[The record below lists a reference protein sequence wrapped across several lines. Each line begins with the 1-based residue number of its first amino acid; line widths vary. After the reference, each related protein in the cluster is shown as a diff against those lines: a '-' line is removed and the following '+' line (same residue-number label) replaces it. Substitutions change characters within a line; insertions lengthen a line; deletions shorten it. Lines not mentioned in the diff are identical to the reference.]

1 MKNIMMV
8 LMVVAAVLSQCAT
21 ESKQDEIL
29 VEEIKAQTLTVVQ
42 NDSYFYHMNKT
53 VETFGVTSFNN
64 IRIESWNDI
73 PVDTLTMNDMYK
85 FKEHKAC
92 INMIHA
98 TFDVV
103 DPQVEYEWSQK
114 YPEEYSMQ
122 QRNNLKRKYD
132 AAVKKKEDSLS
143 ELDKWR
149 DILKDSII
157 GKDTIVYLV
166 YHFVEAA
173 TDRNGENEYF
183 DYSYSYYNC
192 IDHKV
197 DTVIAIGDDLKTH
210 KQSEK
215 YWEWI
220 VELPYLNKMK

>member
-1 MKNIMMV
+1 MKNIMLV
-8 LMVVAAVLSQCAT
+8 LMVVAAALGQCAT
-21 ESKQDEIL
+21 ENKQDEVP
-29 VEEIKAQTLTVVQ
+29 VEDVKEQTLTAVQ
-42 NDSYFYHMNKT
+42 NDSYFYYMNKT
-53 VETFGVTSFNN
+53 VEAFGVTSYSD
-64 IRIESWNDI
+64 IRIESWDDI

-92 INMIHA
+92 IKMIHA

-103 DPQVEYEWSQK
+103 DPQLEYEWSLK

-132 AAVKKKEDSLS
+132 AALQNKEDALS
-143 ELDKWR
+143 ELNKWR
-149 DILKDSII
+149 DILKDSI
-157 GKDTIVYLV
+157 GKDTVVYLV

-173 TDRNGENEYF
+173 TDRKGENEYF

-197 DTVIAIGDDLKTH
+197 DTVIAIGDDLETH